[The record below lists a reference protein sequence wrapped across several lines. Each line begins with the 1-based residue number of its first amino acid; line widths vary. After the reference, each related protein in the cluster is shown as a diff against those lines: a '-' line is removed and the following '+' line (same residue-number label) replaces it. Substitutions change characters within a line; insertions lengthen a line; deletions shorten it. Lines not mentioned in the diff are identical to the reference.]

1 MPASIEQYAAVAL
14 VVASLGNYM
23 FVEREVMPVVDIIAA
38 CGMVVCFERFERV
51 GNRTPILA
59 GLAILGLRW
68 VDSVGWLAAQTDLS
82 EYTRFI
88 TIASQASVF
97 VAMASAVVY

>member
-23 FVEREVMPVVDIIAA
+23 FCAKEVLPVVDIVAA

-68 VDSVGWLAAQTDLS
+68 IDSVAWLAAQTELS
-82 EYTRFI
+82 QYARFI
-88 TIASQASVF
+88 TIVSQTSVF
-97 VAMASAVVY
+97 VGMASAVVY